1 LPVSRLKRATG
12 NRVRVVLT
20 TTAFS
25 LVAGFFL
32 PSSTETAEANGDT
45 RTIILFH
52 AHRRDTIEATFR
64 VNGRYDQATLDK
76 LNYFLRDWRNDQ
88 ETRMDPRL
96 FDTIWEVYR
105 SAGAANE
112 PITVLSAYR
121 SPETNAML
129 RRRSRAVA
137 EHSQHML
144 GKAMDT
150 TMPNMSMEK
159 IREIGMRLQRGGVGY
174 YPSSNFV
181 HLDVGGVR
189 SWPRMN
195 YDQLVRL
202 FPDGKTVHIASNG
215 QTLPGY
221 ELARAEIE
229 ANGGTAA
236 AYAETQ
242 QRSRGFFAWLFGGGE
257 DEASEVADAR
267 PTQVARR
274 GGRAPA
280 TAAAY
285 VASVGSSE
293 GGKPTLAELY
303 GVKQAPAPQAPA
315 AQAAAPQVQRA
326 TAEPQEAQPNETRV
340 ARTQTARLEPADPR
354 PVPTPPEKPA
364 AKTAAV
370 DDEPDTT
377 PFGAVMPI
385 PPRRPSELTQTAFAD
400 IPLPPSRPASVLA
413 FASIEPKDATP
424 LAPGQ
429 PAQTKFDAVK
439 INAAQATDT
448 ARAADADRPIPPA
461 SIPSKPDVIASLIS
475 HTVTNND
482 RVALPSVITRGPQG
496 GKTGP
501 QAAAPSQVLAYAAEP
516 STASMPGLRS
526 AAQAKTGALPLRGT
540 MAPAQHAPIVSA
552 RLDGANFRSLTST
565 VPETHAP
572 SQSVLAPVPYG
583 LRTAAQTTTQT
594 LSNKPSANYVSHFST
609 TATASL
615 DTSHFSGHAIESLPK
630 ASEEFRQVAKAAH

>member
-1 LPVSRLKRATG
+1 LPVSRLTRAAG
-12 NRVRVVLT
+12 NRVRVILT

-25 LVAGFFL
+25 LIVGFFL

-88 ETRMDPRL
+88 ETKMDPRL

-105 SAGAANE
+105 TAGTTNE

-121 SPETNAML
+121 SPETNSML

-189 SWPRMN
+189 SWPRMS

-242 QRSRGFFAWLFGGGE
+242 QKSRGFFAWLFGAGGGE
-257 DEASEVADAR
+257 DEATEVADSRSTTA
-267 PTQVARR
+267 PAQSR

-280 TAAAY
+280 TANSY
-285 VASVGSSE
+285 VASAAPSDS
-293 GGKPTLAELY
+293 GKQTLAERY
-303 GVKQAPAPQAPA
+303 GVRQAPAPQT
-315 AQAAAPQVQRA
+315 QSAAP
-326 TAEPQEAQPNETRV
+326 EPEEAQQPAESRSV
-340 ARTQTARLEPADPR
+340 RTQTARLESAESR
-354 PVPTPPEKPA
+354 SAALEKPA
-364 AKTAAV
+364 PKTAAV
-370 DDEPDTT
+370 DDEPDVS
-377 PFGAVMPI
+377 PFGSVMPI

-400 IPLPPSRPASVLA
+400 IPLPPSRPASALT
-413 FASIEPKDATP
+413 FASIAPKDSTASILP
-424 LAPGQ
+424 SK
-429 PAQTKFDAVK
+429 PAATKFDAMKV
-439 INAAQATDT
+439 NAAQATDT
-448 ARAADADRPIPPA
+448 ARADADRPIPPNP
-461 SIPSKPDVIASLIS
+461 IPSKPDVIASLIANS
-475 HTVTNND
+475 AVGND
-482 RVALPSVITRGPQG
+482 HVALPSVITQGPQG
-496 GKTGP
+496 TKT
-501 QAAAPSQVLAYAAEP
+501 APAQVLAYAP
-516 STASMPGLRS
+516 SATVAAAPMPALRS

-540 MAPAQHAPIVSA
+540 MAPEQKAPIVSA

-583 LRTAAQTTTQT
+583 LRTAAQSNTAA
-594 LSNKPSANYVSHFST
+594 LSNKPSVNYVTHFST
-609 TATASL
+609 ATATL

-630 ASEEFRQVAKAAH
+630 ASEEFRQVANAAH

>member
-12 NRVRVVLT
+12 NRARVVLT

-25 LVAGFFL
+25 LIAGFFL
-32 PSSTETAEANGDT
+32 PTSTETAEANGDT
-45 RTIILFH
+45 RTIVLFH

-64 VNGRYDQATLDK
+64 VNGHYDQATLDK
-76 LNYFLRDWRNDQ
+76 LNYFLRDWRNDE
-88 ETRMDPRL
+88 ETKMDPRL

-105 SAGAANE
+105 TAGAANE

-195 YDQLVRL
+195 YAQLVRL

-242 QRSRGFFAWLFGGGE
+242 TKSKGFFAWLFGAGGGE
-257 DEASEVADAR
+257 DEATEVADSRSTPA
-267 PTQVARR
+267 PVR

-280 TAAAY
+280 TAASY
-285 VASVGSSE
+285 VASAAPSDP
-293 GGKPTLAELY
+293 GKQTLAERY
-303 GVKQAPAPQAPA
+303 GVKQAPAPQVQSAAAEPDEAPA
-315 AQAAAPQVQRA
+315 AAP
-326 TAEPQEAQPNETRV
+326 V
-340 ARTQTARLEPADPR
+340 ARTQTARLETATDTR
-354 PVPTPPEKPA
+354 AVPVPPEKPA
-364 AKTAAV
+364 AKTASA
-370 DDEPDTT
+370 DDDQDTS

-400 IPLPPSRPASVLA
+400 IPLPPSRPAQALS
-413 FASIEPKDATP
+413 FASIEPKQAMP
-424 LAPGQ
+424 AIEPGK
-429 PAQTKFDAVK
+429 PAASKFDAVR

-448 ARAADADRPIPPA
+448 DRPIPPN

-475 HTVTNND
+475 HTMTNAE
-482 RVALPSVITRGPQG
+482 RAALPSVITQGPQG
-496 GKTGP
+496 TNKTT
-501 QAAAPSQVLAYAAEP
+501 APAQVLAYAASP
-516 STASMPGLRS
+516 TPMTTALRS

-540 MAPAQHAPIVSA
+540 VAPTQQHAPIVSA

-565 VPETHAP
+565 VPESHAP

-583 LRTAAQTTTQT
+583 LRTAAQSNTAA
-594 LSNKPSANYVSHFST
+594 LSDKPSVNYVTHFST
-609 TATASL
+609 TTTASL
-615 DTSHFSGHAIESLPK
+615 DTSHFSGHAVESLPK
-630 ASEEFRQVAKAAH
+630 ASEEFKQVANAAH